1 MTVDV
6 LIIGSGQAGVPLA
19 VRLANSGRRVALVE
33 RALLGG
39 TCTNYGC
46 TPTKTMIASARAAHV
61 ARTAA
66 RLGVHTGEVRV
77 DFAAVV
83 ARKNAVVKDWREG
96 VARRL
101 AGARERLRVIEGPA
115 RFVGAREVEVA
126 GQRYSADTVIIN
138 TGARP
143 AMPPIP
149 GLEAVPWLDNHRAM
163 DLEELPRHLL
173 VLGGGSIGCELGQ
186 MFRRFGSAVTI
197 VDHSRR
203 LLAIE
208 DPDVTAAL
216 EGVFR
221 AEGIELRQGVAV
233 QRVARAGDELTLHFD
248 GQEVR
253 GSHLLVA
260 VGRRA
265 NTDDLGC
272 DAAGIALDKRGYV
285 IVDDRYRTSTPGVYA
300 VGDVTGGPQF
310 THSSWDDH
318 RLLFDLL
325 LGRGTRGR
333 PDRIVPYTVFTDPQV
348 GHVGL
353 HESEARARGMK
364 VEVASMPFGQIARA
378 IESDERAG
386 VMKVLIDPADE
397 RLLGA
402 TLVGADAGELIHI
415 FIPLI
420 QAGSSARS
428 IVDAEFVHPT
438 FAEGVQTLVMS
449 LPRYALDFRSPPS
462 PTRGG
467 HDAQHADAD

>member
-1 MTVDV
+1 MKVDV

-19 VRLANSGRRVALVE
+19 IRLANAGRTVVLVE

-46 TPTKTMIASARAAHV
+46 TPTKTMIASAHAAHV

-77 DFAAVV
+77 DLAAVV
-83 ARKNAVVKDWREG
+83 ARKNAVVKAWREG
-96 VARRL
+96 VADRL
-101 AGARERLRVIEGPA
+101 AGASDRLRVIEGAA

-138 TGARP
+138 VGARP
-143 AMPPIP
+143 RVPSIP
-149 GLEAVPWLDNHRAM
+149 GLETVPWLDNHRAM
-163 DLEELPRHLL
+163 DLEGLPRHLL
-173 VLGGGSIGCELGQ
+173 VLGGGYIGCELGQ

-197 VDHSRR
+197 FDRGRH
-203 LLAIE
+203 LLGRE
-208 DPDVTAAL
+208 DPDTTASL
-216 EGVFR
+216 ESVFR
-221 AEGIELRQGVAV
+221 AEGIDLRQGVEI
-233 QRVARAGDELTLHFD
+233 QRVARAGDELAVHFD

-260 VGRRA
+260 TGRRA

-272 DAAGIALDKRGYV
+272 DTAGLALDERGYL
-285 IVDDRYRTSTPGVYA
+285 IVDGHYRTSTPGVYA
-300 VGDVTGGPQF
+300 VGDATGGPQF

-333 PDRIVPYTVFTDPQV
+333 ADRIVPYVVFTDPQL

-353 HESEARARGMK
+353 HESEARARGMN

-378 IESDERAG
+378 IENDERAG
-386 VMKVLIDPADE
+386 VMKVLVDPAGG

-402 TLVGADAGELIHI
+402 TIVGADAGELIHV
-415 FIPLI
+415 FVPLI
-420 QAGSSARS
+420 QAGLCARPIAS
-428 IVDAEFVHPT
+428 AEFVHPT
-438 FAEGVQTLVMS
+438 FAEGVQTLVMR
-449 LPRYALDFRSPPS
+449 LERFALDFQSP

-467 HDAQHADAD
+467 GVSNAA

>member
-1 MTVDV
+1 MTLEV

-19 VRLANSGRRVALVE
+19 IRLANAGRQVALIE
-33 RALLGG
+33 RAFLGG

-77 DFAAVV
+77 DFSAVV
-83 ARKNAVVKDWREG
+83 ARKNAIVKQWREG

-101 AGARERLRVIEGPA
+101 AGARDRLRVIEGPA

-126 GQRYSADTVIIN
+126 GQRYSAETVIIN

-143 AMPPIP
+143 AVPPIP
-149 GLEAVPWLDNHRAM
+149 GLAAVPWLDNHRAM

-173 VLGGGSIGCELGQ
+173 VLGGGYIGCELGQ

-197 VDHSRR
+197 VDRQRR
-203 LLAIE
+203 LLAHE
-208 DPDVTAAL
+208 DPDVTASL
-216 EGVFR
+216 ESVFR
-221 AEGIELRQGVAV
+221 AEGIELRQDVEAEH
-233 QRVARAGDELTLHFD
+233 VARAGGELILRCN

-253 GSHLLVA
+253 GSHLLIA
-260 VGRRA
+260 TGRRA

-272 DAAGIALDKRGYV
+272 DAGGIALDQRGYV
-285 IVDDRYRTSTPGVYA
+285 IVDDRYQTSTRGVYA

-333 PDRIVPYTVFTDPQV
+333 ADRIVPYTVFTDPQLA
-348 GHVGL
+348 HVGL
-353 HESEARARGMK
+353 RESEARARGMN

-378 IESDERAG
+378 LESDERAG
-386 VMKVLIDPADE
+386 VMKVLIDAE
-397 RLLGA
+397 GGRLLGA

-415 FIPLI
+415 FVALME
-420 QAGSSARS
+420 GRSSARP

-438 FAEGVQTLVMS
+438 FAEGVQALVMS
-449 LPRYALDFRSPPS
+449 LPRYALDFQSPS
-462 PTRGG
+462 NERGHHG
-467 HDAQHADAD
+467 QHAEAH